1 MQTDYSHTP
10 GLGFPAV
17 AFRNLGLPGYAL
29 TFFYGFPPSR
39 KNTVALFTSPRSR
52 HAIIRVGTAALME
65 WLQVTLPNGAQ
76 PMPLRVVLS
85 LFRGK

>member
-29 TFFYGFPPSR
+29 TFFYYFPPSR
-39 KNTVALFTSPRSR
+39 KNTVALFTSPCSR
-52 HAIIRVGTAALME
+52 HPIIRVGMAALLE
-65 WLQVTLPNGAQ
+65 WLQVLLLN
-76 PMPLRVVLS
+76 
-85 LFRGK
+85 